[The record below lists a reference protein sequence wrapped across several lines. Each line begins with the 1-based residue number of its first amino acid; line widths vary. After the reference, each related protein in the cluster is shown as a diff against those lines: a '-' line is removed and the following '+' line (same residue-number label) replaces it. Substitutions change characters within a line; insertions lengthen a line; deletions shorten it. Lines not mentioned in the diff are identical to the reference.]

1 MAREH
6 EADEVEPVDELSVRP
21 DALQIV
27 LRELPRLGVDP
38 EALMREAGVRAPA
51 PGQRPSAAEV
61 FRVYGLAAR
70 ATGDPWLGLRMG
82 AQRGLSWL
90 GPFGA
95 AITSARCV
103 GHALAIASRYSEL
116 LVDGQQLRLEHEG
129 PVASLRQHMVEGL
142 DPVGTQVV
150 HQSSVLVSA
159 NVHDELIGRPDVLRT
174 LSFACPP
181 PPDPARLEALRRP
194 WRVLVFDA
202 PRWALSVPAASLR
215 LPLQRSP
222 SPAVAAVLEQLEAE
236 RETLRARQGFV
247 ARVRLALLGCLSE
260 GPSVAAVA
268 RALQVSP
275 RTLQWRL
282 GAAGTTFQAE
292 LDRVRLDVARRYL
305 RGTRDPIALVA
316 ARVGFEAPAGF
327 TRFFRATTGQTPRA
341 YREHAAS
348 QPSA

>member
-1 MAREH
+1 MTKHRA
-6 EADEVEPVDELSVRP
+6 ATGVDPVDELSVRP

-27 LRELPRLGVDP
+27 LRELPGLGLDP
-38 EALMREAGVRAPA
+38 AALMREVGLRPTDAGE
-51 PGQRPSAAEV
+51 RPSAAAV
-61 FRVYGLAAR
+61 FRVYGLAAQ
-70 ATGDPWLGLRMG
+70 ALGDPWLGVRVG
-82 AQRGLSWL
+82 ARRGLSWL
-90 GPFGA
+90 GPYGT
-95 AITSARCV
+95 AITSASCV

-116 LVDGQQLRLEHEG
+116 LVDGLRLRLEHHG
-129 PVASLRQHMVEGL
+129 PVASLGQHMVEGL

-181 PPDPARLEALRRP
+181 PTDPAVLEPIRRP
-194 WRVLVFDA
+194 WRVLAFDA

-222 SPAVAAVLEQLEAE
+222 SPEVAAVLEQLEAE
-236 RETLRARQGFV
+236 REQLRTRQGFV
-247 ARVRLALLGCLSE
+247 ARLRLVLLGRLSE
-260 GPSVAAVA
+260 GPSVAAAA
-268 RALQVSP
+268 RELKVSP

-282 GAAGTTFQAE
+282 GAAGTSFQAE

-305 RGTRDPIALVA
+305 RGTRDPIALIA

-327 TRFFRATTGQTPRA
+327 TRFFRAAAGQTPRA
-341 YREHAAS
+341 YRERAA
-348 QPSA
+348 AA